1 MHPSTAD
8 KKKATT
14 RIVVAFPTIL
24 IHVNPRQRT
33 LVPSP
38 TRTTASATIAPTATG
53 ASAAP
58 ATSTIPPTTAT
69 GTSAAPAAVSAM
81 RAITLRRTI
90 AATDVRPAFAIK
102 VRLGIRLVG
111 KIAAALN
118 HHRSG

>member
-1 MHPSTAD
+1 MALHD
-8 KKKATT
+8 FR
-14 RIVVAFPTIL
+14 RIR
-24 IHVNPRQRT
+24 VNPAKEV

-38 TRTTASATIAPTATG
+38 ARTTASATIAAPAASG

-58 ATSTIPPTTAT
+58 ATSTIPPATAP

-81 RAITLRRTI
+81 RTITLRRAI

-111 KIAAALN
+111 KIPAALN
-118 HHRSG
+118 HHGAG